1 MNYIDVVQGRERLH
15 LLLCGYALGMET
27 EAFVK
32 ALGAE
37 VRTAATVAQVKIG
50 DLAEAVG
57 VSRMSLTRY
66 LNGEREMTVP
76 TLCRIADVLGV
87 SAATL
92 IERATRRAE
101 EDARPTKADFA
112 FAAHQAPNQGAAMR
126 DELDAQQEAPGFI
139 PNDDE
144 IA

>member
-1 MNYIDVVQGRERLH
+1 
-15 LLLCGYALGMET
+15 MET
-27 EAFVK
+27 EAFVR

-37 VRTAATVAQVKIG
+37 VRTAATVTQVKIR

-112 FAAHQAPNQGAAMR
+112 LAAQAAPNQGAAVR
-126 DELDAQQEAPGFI
+126 DKLDTLLETPEPFYDG
-139 PNDDE
+139 DE
-144 IA
+144 PA

>member
-1 MNYIDVVQGRERLH
+1 MNYIDVVQGSEWLH
-15 LLLCGYALGMET
+15 LLLCGYASGMET

-50 DLAEAVG
+50 DLAETVG

-87 SAATL
+87 PAATL
-92 IERATRRAE
+92 IERATRRVE
-101 EDARPTKADFA
+101 EDARPTQSDFA
-112 FAAHQAPNQGAAMR
+112 LAAHEAPNAGAAVR
-126 DELDAQQEAPGFI
+126 DALDAHQESPEPFYDG
-139 PNDDE
+139 DE
-144 IA
+144 PA

>member
-1 MNYIDVVQGRERLH
+1 MNYIDVVQGSEWLH
-15 LLLCGYALGMET
+15 LLLCGYPLGMET

-76 TLCRIADVLGV
+76 TLCRIADELGV

-112 FAAHQAPNQGAAMR
+112 LAAHEAPNQGATMR
-126 DELDAQQEAPGFI
+126 DALDTHQESPEPFYDG
-139 PNDDE
+139 DE
-144 IA
+144 PA

>member
-1 MNYIDVVQGRERLH
+1 MRYIEVDKGTERLH
-15 LLLCGYALGMET
+15 LLLFGYALGMET
-27 EAFVK
+27 EAFVR

-50 DLAEAVG
+50 DLAEAVD

-76 TLCRIADVLGV
+76 TLCRIADELGV
-87 SAATL
+87 SVATL

-101 EDARPTKADFA
+101 EDAQPTKADFA
-112 FAAHQAPNQGAAMR
+112 LAAHEGPDRGAAMC
-126 DELDAQQEAPGFI
+126 DQLDHEAETLEPFYDG
-139 PNDDE
+139 DY
-144 IA
+144 AA

>member
-1 MNYIDVVQGRERLH
+1 MNYIDVVQVPEWLH

-37 VRTAATVAQVKIG
+37 VRTAATVAQMKIG

-101 EDARPTKADFA
+101 EDARTTKADFA
-112 FAAHQAPNQGAAMR
+112 LAAHEAPNQGATMR
-126 DELDAQQEAPGFI
+126 DALDTHQESPEPFYDG
-139 PNDDE
+139 DE
-144 IA
+144 PA

>member
-1 MNYIDVVQGRERLH
+1 
-15 LLLCGYALGMET
+15 MET

-101 EDARPTKADFA
+101 EDARITKADFA
-112 FAAHQAPNQGAAMR
+112 LAAYEEPNQGAVMR
-126 DELDAQQEAPGFI
+126 DALDTRQESPEPFYDG
-139 PNDDE
+139 DE
-144 IA
+144 PA

>member
-1 MNYIDVVQGRERLH
+1 MNYIDVVQGPERLH
-15 LLLCGYALGMET
+15 LLLSGYALGMET

-50 DLAEAVG
+50 DLAEIVG

-92 IERATRRAE
+92 IERATRRVE
-101 EDARPTKADFA
+101 EDARPVQSDFA
-112 FAAHQAPNQGAAMR
+112 LAAHEAPNQGAAVR
-126 DELDAQQEAPGFI
+126 DALDAQQEAPGFI

>member
-1 MNYIDVVQGRERLH
+1 
-15 LLLCGYALGMET
+15 MET
-27 EAFVK
+27 EAFVR

-101 EDARPTKADFA
+101 EDARPAAKVALA
-112 FAAHQAPNQGAAMR
+112 LAAHETPNQGAAVR
-126 DELDAQQEAPGFI
+126 DKLDHEAEAPEPFYDG
-139 PNDDE
+139 DE
-144 IA
+144 PA

>member
-1 MNYIDVVQGRERLH
+1 MNYNDVAQGPERLH

-76 TLCRIADVLGV
+76 TLCRVADVLGV

-112 FAAHQAPNQGAAMR
+112 LAAHEAPNQGAAMR
-126 DELDAQQEAPGFI
+126 DALDTHQESPEPFYDG
-139 PNDDE
+139 DE
-144 IA
+144 PA

>member
-1 MNYIDVVQGRERLH
+1 
-15 LLLCGYALGMET
+15 MET

-76 TLCRIADVLGV
+76 TLCRIADELEV

-112 FAAHQAPNQGAAMR
+112 LAAHEAPNQGEAMR
-126 DELDAQQEAPGFI
+126 DALDTHQESPEPFYDG
-139 PNDDE
+139 DE
-144 IA
+144 PA

>member
-1 MNYIDVVQGRERLH
+1 MRYIEVDQGTERLH
-15 LLLCGYALGMET
+15 LLLFGYALGMET
-27 EAFVK
+27 EAFVR

-76 TLCRIADVLGV
+76 TLCRIADELGV

-101 EDARPTKADFA
+101 EDAHPTQADFA
-112 FAAHQAPNQGAAMR
+112 LAADKSPNQGATMR
-126 DELDAQQEAPGFI
+126 DALDTHQESPEPFYDG
-139 PNDDE
+139 DDP
-144 IA
+144 A

>member
-1 MNYIDVVQGRERLH
+1 
-15 LLLCGYALGMET
+15 MET

-76 TLCRIADVLGV
+76 TLCRVADVLGV

-101 EDARPTKADFA
+101 EDARPTKADYDL
-112 FAAHQAPNQGAAMR
+112 AAHQAPNQGAAMR
-126 DELDAQQEAPGFI
+126 DALDTHQESPEPFYDG
-139 PNDDE
+139 DE
-144 IA
+144 PA